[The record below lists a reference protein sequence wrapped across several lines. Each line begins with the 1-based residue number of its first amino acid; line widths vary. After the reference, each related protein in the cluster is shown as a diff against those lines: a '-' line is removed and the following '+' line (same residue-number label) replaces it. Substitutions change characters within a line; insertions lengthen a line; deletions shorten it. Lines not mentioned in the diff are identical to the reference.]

1 MVQEDRPVIA
11 NVDRLHEHMDR
22 EGFSAVVLRS
32 GTNFSYLAGF
42 AFPGTLG
49 RHLELPDSPREVLLV
64 WPRHGDPVLVLNH
77 VAEPIARRD
86 SWVNAIEL
94 YQGYTESPYAKVAEV
109 LGRMGLQDAKL
120 GLEKSYINSN
130 RWEEMQGLLPRAQL
144 MDCAT
149 MMAEVRWIKTPGEVE
164 RIRRA
169 ADILD
174 EAYLEVFSTVKR
186 GDAEREVHGRIV
198 GACIQRGAQWAHG
211 MLSSSRNDVMYGGES
226 EMQFQPG
233 DIIRNDYVSYYLGY
247 PGHQNRVAVMGE
259 PSAEQRRLYGTVRDI
274 YRATI
279 DRCKPGVK
287 AIDVYQYAV
296 GAFRR
301 EGFTERFNI
310 VGHGV
315 GPWWHQQEPYIVDHT
330 TAVLEA
336 GMVLAMEPGVSHW
349 RLQDLVL
356 ITDEGPE
363 LLSTRFSTDEMFV
376 IE

>member
-1 MVQEDRPVIA
+1 M
-11 NVDRLHEHMDR
+11 N
-22 EGFSAVVLRS
+22 
-32 GTNFSYLAGF
+32 T
-42 AFPGTLG
+42 
-49 RHLELPDSPREVLLV
+49 
-64 WPRHGDPVLVLNH
+64 
-77 VAEPIARRD
+77 
-86 SWVNAIEL
+86 IEL

-130 RWEEMQGLLPRAQL
+130 RWEEIQGLLPRARL

-186 GDAEREVHGRIV
+186 GDTEREVHGRIV
-198 GACIQRGAQWAHG
+198 GACILRGAQWAHG
-211 MLSSSRNDVMYGGES
+211 MLSSSRNDVLYGGEG

-247 PGHQNRVAVMGE
+247 PGHQNRVAVVGE

-279 DRCKPGVK
+279 GRCKPGVK
-287 AIDVYQYAV
+287 AIDVYRYAV

-310 VGHGV
+310 VGHGLGAMV
-315 GPWWHQQEPYIVDHT
+315 APARAVHSGPHHRGAGGGDGACDGAGGEPLASTGPGPDNRQRPRAPVRALQHGRDVRDRMTWLDSIRWGQWSG
-330 TAVLEA
+330 A
-336 GMVLAMEPGVSHW
+336 GTSTLPSQMRGREPKCVLATS
-349 RLQDLVL
+349 
-356 ITDEGPE
+356 
-363 LLSTRFSTDEMFV
+363 
-376 IE
+376 